1 MHVLSASR
9 ASSFI
14 SRGPFLPFH
23 LPPPAHLQ
31 VEKLRV
37 MLLGMI
43 NDPRVVL
50 VKLADRLHNMRT
62 MYDVV
67 WLPHRVEQDG
77 VRVSDTLD
85 HRTTAP

>member
-1 MHVLSASR
+1 
-9 ASSFI
+9 
-14 SRGPFLPFH
+14 
-23 LPPPAHLQ
+23 
-31 VEKLRV
+31 